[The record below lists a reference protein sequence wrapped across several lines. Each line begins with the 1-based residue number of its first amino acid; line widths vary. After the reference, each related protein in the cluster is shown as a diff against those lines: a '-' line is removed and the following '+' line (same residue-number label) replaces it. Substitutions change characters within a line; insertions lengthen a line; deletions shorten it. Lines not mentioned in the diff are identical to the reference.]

1 MMELKARYI
10 DMKKYVEFTLIDGN
24 VEIKSGLLSKAEAQ
38 EFLAQFIGCVDDVQD
53 MRGEA

>member
-1 MMELKARYI
+1 MELKARYI